1 MNKYNRRSRP
11 NLRHVCEFWVPSDT
25 VTTSGELTQAFTL
38 FYKGPF
44 AMETPKTPGEIT
56 DAGRVQTEQRFILI
70 GQWCKPA
77 SQVTAGMFCVI
88 SSLQKVY
95 AVAGEATDNWG
106 DRKKLWINII
116 NNVSQPITLQLI
128 PSLI

>member
-11 NLRHVCEFWVPSDT
+11 NLRHVCEFWIPSDVAT
-25 VTTSGELTQAFTL
+25 SSGELTQEFTL
-38 FYKGPF
+38 HYKGPF
-44 AMETPKTPGEIT
+44 AMEIPQKPIEIA
-56 DAGRVQTEQRFILI
+56 DAGRIQGEQRFILI

-77 SQVTAGMFCVI
+77 STITTGMYCVI

-95 AVAGEATDNWG
+95 AVLGNATDNWG
-106 DRKKLWINII
+106 DRKKLSITVVD
-116 NNVSQPITLQLI
+116 NVAQPITLQLI